1 MSRTPSRQDF
11 DTYMMPNY
19 APQNAIMV
27 RGKGSRVWDQED
39 NEYIDFA
46 GGIAVNALGH
56 AHPELLEALKTQA
69 DKVWHVSNVFTN
81 EPALKLAHTLV
92 ELTFADKV
100 FLCQSGTEANEAAF
114 KLARRYAHDRFGE
127 DKYGIVSFRQSF
139 HGRSFFTVSVGGQEK
154 YSNGFGPKPA
164 GIEHGIFNDL
174 DSARA
179 LINDKTCAVVVE
191 PVQGEGGVRPA
202 SPEFLEGLRQLCD
215 EHDALLIFDE
225 VQCGM
230 GRTGELYAYMQ
241 YDVVPDIMTSAKA
254 IGGGFPLAA
263 MLTTSEIAE
272 VFQPGVHGSTY
283 GGNPLASA
291 VGYAAVSRIA
301 TPEVLE
307 GVKERSRLF
316 REHLERLNQKYDI
329 FSEVRGSGLLLGAE
343 LSGALKGRAREVMAA
358 AMAQNLMMLVAGP
371 DVLRFA
377 PSLIIASQD
386 IAEGMVRLEKA
397 IQSLL

>member
-81 EPALKLAHTLV
+81 EPALKLARTLV

>member
-27 RGKGSRVWDQED
+27 RGKGSRVWDQDD
-39 NEYIDFA
+39 NEYVDFA

-56 AHPELLEALKTQA
+56 AHPELLDALKTQA

-81 EPALKLAHTLV
+81 EPALKLARTLV
-92 ELTFADKV
+92 KLTFADKV

-127 DKYGIVSFRQSF
+127 EKYGIVSFRQSF

-174 DSARA
+174 ESARA

-202 SPEFLEGLRQLCD
+202 TPEFLEGLRQLCD

-241 YDVVPDIMTSAKA
+241 YDVIPDIMTSAKA

-301 TPEVLE
+301 TSEVLD

-316 REHLERLNQKYDI
+316 REHLEHLNQKYGI

-343 LSGALKGRAREVMAA
+343 LSGGLKGRAREVMKA
-358 AMAQNLMMLVAGP
+358 AMDQNLMLLVAGL

-377 PSLIIASQD
+377 PSLIIAPQD
-386 IAEGMVRLEKA
+386 IEEGMARLEKA

>member
-386 IAEGMVRLEKA
+386 IAEGMARLEKA

>member
-27 RGKGSRVWDQED
+27 RGQGSRVWDQDD
-39 NEYIDFA
+39 NEYVDFA

-56 AHPELLEALKTQA
+56 AHPELLDALKTQA
-69 DKVWHVSNVFTN
+69 DKVWHLSNVFTN
-81 EPALKLAHTLV
+81 EPALKLARTLV
-92 ELTFADKV
+92 DLTFADKV

-154 YSNGFGPKPA
+154 YSSGFGPRPA
-164 GIEHGIFNDL
+164 GIEHGVFNDL

-179 LINDKTCAVVVE
+179 LISDKTCAVVVE

-202 SPEFLEGLRQLCD
+202 TPEFLEGLRQLCD

-241 YDVVPDIMTSAKA
+241 YDVVPDILTSAKA

-263 MLTTSEIAE
+263 VLTTTDIAE

-283 GGNPLASA
+283 GGNPLAAA

-301 TPEVLE
+301 TPEVLS

-316 REHLERLNQKYDI
+316 CEHLERLNQQYDI
-329 FSEVRGSGLLLGAE
+329 FADVRGAGLLLGIE
-343 LSGALKGRAREVMAA
+343 LKGALKGRARDVMKAA
-358 AMAQNLMMLVAGP
+358 LDERLMVLVAGT
-371 DVLRFA
+371 DVVRLA
-377 PSLIIASQD
+377 PSLIIESQD
-386 IAEGMVRLEKA
+386 IEDGMARFEKA
-397 IQSLL
+397 IKTLL

>member
-1 MSRTPSRQDF
+1 MSRTPTRQDF

-19 APQNAIMV
+19 APQDAIMV
-27 RGKGSRVWDQED
+27 RGEGSRVWDQD
-39 NEYIDFA
+39 NNEYVDFA

-56 AHPELLEALKTQA
+56 AHPLLLDALKTQA

-81 EPALKLAHTLV
+81 EPALNLARTLV
-92 ELTFADKV
+92 DLTFADKV

-127 DKYGIVSFRQSF
+127 DKCGIVSFRQSF
-139 HGRSFFTVSVGGQEK
+139 HGRSFFTVCVGGQEK
-154 YSNGFGPKPA
+154 YSDGFGPKPA
-164 GIEHGIFNDL
+164 GIEHGAFNDL
-174 DSARA
+174 ESARA
-179 LINDKTCAVVVE
+179 LINDQTCAVVVE

-202 SPEFLEGLRQLCD
+202 TPEFLEGLRALCD

-241 YDVVPDIMTSAKA
+241 YDVVPDILTSAKS

-263 MLTTSEIAE
+263 MLTTSDIAE

-291 VGYAAVSRIA
+291 VGYAAVSFIA
-301 TPEVLE
+301 TPDVLA
-307 GVKERSRLF
+307 GVKERARLF
-316 REHLERLNQKYDI
+316 RKHLERLNQKYDI
-329 FSEVRGSGLLLGAE
+329 FSDVRGSGLLLGAE
-343 LSGALKGRAREVMAA
+343 LKGALKERGRDVIKA
-358 AMAQNLMMLVAGP
+358 AMDEHLMLLVAGP
-371 DVLRFA
+371 GVLRFA
-377 PSLIIASQD
+377 PSLIIEPCD
-386 IAEGMVRLEKA
+386 IEEGVARLEKA
-397 IQSLL
+397 IQTLL

>member
-11 DTYMMPNY
+11 DTYMIPTY
-19 APQNAIMV
+19 APQDAIIV
-27 RGKGSRVWDQED
+27 RGKGSRVWDQDD
-39 NEYIDFA
+39 NEYVDFA

-81 EPALKLAHTLV
+81 EPALKLARALV
-92 ELTFADKV
+92 DLTFADKV

-164 GIEHGIFNDL
+164 GIEHGVFNDL
-174 DSARA
+174 ESARA

-202 SPEFLEGLRQLCD
+202 TQAFLEGLRQLCD

-230 GRTGELYAYMQ
+230 GRTGDLYAYMQ
-241 YDVVPDIMTSAKA
+241 YDVVPDILTSAKA

-263 MLTTSEIAE
+263 MLTTSDVAE
-272 VFQPGVHGSTY
+272 AFQPGVHGSTY
-283 GGNPLASA
+283 GGNPLAAA
-291 VGYAAVSRIA
+291 VGYAAVSCIA

-307 GVKERSRLF
+307 GVAERSRLF
-316 REHLERLNQKYDI
+316 REHLERLNQQYDI
-329 FSEVRGSGLLLGAE
+329 FSDVRGAGLLLGAE
-343 LSGALKGRAREVMAA
+343 LKGALEGRARDVMKA
-358 AMAQNLMMLVAGP
+358 AMDQQLMMLVAGT

-377 PSLIIASQD
+377 PSLIIEPKD
-386 IAEGMVRLEKA
+386 IEDGMMRLEKA
-397 IQSLL
+397 IKTLL

>member
-1 MSRTPSRQDF
+1 MSRIPSRQDF

-19 APQNAIMV
+19 APQDAIMV
-27 RGKGSRVWDQED
+27 RGEGSRVWDQD
-39 NEYIDFA
+39 NNEYIDFA

-56 AHPELLEALKTQA
+56 AHPLLLDALKTQA

-81 EPALKLAHTLV
+81 EPALNLARTLV
-92 ELTFADKV
+92 DLTFADKV

-114 KLARRYAHDRFGE
+114 KLVRRYAHDRFGE
-127 DKYGIVSFRQSF
+127 DKFGIVSFRQSF

-154 YSNGFGPKPA
+154 YSDGFGPKPA
-164 GIEHGIFNDL
+164 GIEHGTFNDL
-174 DSARA
+174 ESARA
-179 LINDKTCAVVVE
+179 LINDQTCAVVVE

-202 SPEFLEGLRQLCD
+202 TPEFLEGLRALCD

-241 YDVVPDIMTSAKA
+241 YDVVPDILTSAKS

-263 MLTTSEIAE
+263 MLTTSDIAE

-291 VGYAAVSRIA
+291 VGYAAVSFIS
-301 TPEVLE
+301 TPDVLA
-307 GVKERSRLF
+307 GVKERARLF

-329 FSEVRGSGLLLGAE
+329 FSDVRGSGLLLGAE
-343 LSGALKGRAREVMAA
+343 LKGALKERGRDVIKA
-358 AMAQNLMMLVAGP
+358 AMDERLMLLVAGP
-371 DVLRFA
+371 GVLRFA
-377 PSLIIASQD
+377 PSLIIEPCD
-386 IAEGMVRLEKA
+386 IEDGMARLEKA
-397 IQSLL
+397 IQTLL